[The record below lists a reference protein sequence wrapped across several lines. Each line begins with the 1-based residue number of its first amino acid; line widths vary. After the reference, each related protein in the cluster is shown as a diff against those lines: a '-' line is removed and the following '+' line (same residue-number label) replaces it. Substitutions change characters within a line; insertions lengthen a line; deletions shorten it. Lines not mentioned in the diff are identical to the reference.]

1 MSQVEVLKTVR
12 EIGPCTTMEVVR
24 RIFGDV
30 PAWERGSRRSGV
42 YNSLRICEK
51 FGEVTR
57 TVVDG
62 DAIRRC
68 VE

>member
-1 MSQVEVLKTVR
+1 MSQAEVLKAVR

-30 PAWERGSRRSGV
+30 PAWERGSRRARV
-42 YNSLRICEK
+42 YNSLRLCER

-57 TVVDG
+57 MVVDG
-62 DAIRRC
+62 DAIWRC

>member
-1 MSQVEVLKTVR
+1 MSQAEVLKAVR

-24 RIFGDV
+24 RIFGEI

-42 YNSLRICEK
+42 YNSLRICERY
-51 FGEVTR
+51 GEVIR

-62 DAIRRC
+62 DAVWRS